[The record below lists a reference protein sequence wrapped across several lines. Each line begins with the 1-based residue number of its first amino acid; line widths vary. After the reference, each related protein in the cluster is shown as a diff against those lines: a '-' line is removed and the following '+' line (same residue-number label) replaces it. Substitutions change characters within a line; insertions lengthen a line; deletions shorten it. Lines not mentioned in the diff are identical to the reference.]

1 MLPVQV
7 WRFLKQIRK
16 KLGIFDEGEG
26 GKLEAVSFWVGGMS
40 PFLVLLGLIIGAAA
54 FWLPSPI
61 LWSSFSRL
69 FERSTEVLLSDSF
82 SHALLSLGGML
93 NNLG

>member
-16 KLGIFDEGEG
+16 KLGILDEGEV
-26 GKLEAVSFWVGGMS
+26 GKLESVSFWVGGMS

-54 FWLPSPI
+54 FCLPSPI
-61 LWSSFSRL
+61 L
-69 FERSTEVLLSDSF
+69 
-82 SHALLSLGGML
+82 
-93 NNLG
+93 